1 MYDRVRTSLF
11 ISPLLILAFIS
22 EIFLFL
28 FLLSICILITYET
41 NLNAKKYTRIYTYL
55 LIIFTYFLLLS
66 LNYNVLIYA
75 VYISLLSFTVS
86 IFFNILGLRKN
97 KENLN
102 FTNQISLDGK
112 DVINLFF
119 LRETST
125 IYYLSGVLSIFFI
138 YQSPSEINW
147 VLLPLLT
154 VFAIDSF
161 SYIIGSRFGQRK
173 LKLLEIISPNKTL
186 IGYITAFLTGFIV
199 FYILNYFFFN
209 IFSPSTSLVI
219 SIVFPICAV
228 FGDLYSSGIKRNFGL
243 KDYGNILPGNG
254 GVLDWLDSVIITM
267 VLMSLAKVFIS
278 WKKYQF

>member
-1 MYDRVRTSLF
+1 MNDRVSTSLI
-11 ISPLLILAFIS
+11 ISPFLVLAFIS

-28 FLLSICILITYET
+28 FLLSICILIIYET
-41 NLNAKKYTRIYTYL
+41 NLNTKNYARIYTYL
-55 LIIFTYFLLLS
+55 LSIFIYFLLLL
-66 LNYNVLIYA
+66 LNYNVLIFV
-75 VYISLLSFTVS
+75 VYISLLSFLIS
-86 IFFNILGLRKN
+86 MFFNISCLRKN
-97 KENLN
+97 IEKLN
-102 FTNQISLDGK
+102 FTNQISLDSK
-112 DVINLFF
+112 EVVKLFF

-125 IYYLSGVLSIFFI
+125 IYYLSGVLCIFFI

-209 IFSPSTSLVI
+209 IFSPSTSLAF
-219 SIVFPICAV
+219 SIVFPFCAV
-228 FGDLYSSGIKRNFGL
+228 LGDLYSSGIKRNFGL
-243 KDYGNILPGNG
+243 KDYGNILPGHG
-254 GVLDWLDSVIITM
+254 GVLDRLDSVIITM

-278 WKKYQF
+278 

>member
-1 MYDRVRTSLF
+1 MNDRVRTSLIIF
-11 ISPLLILAFIS
+11 PLIVLAFIS

-28 FLLSICILITYET
+28 FLFSICVLIIYET
-41 NLNAKKYTRIYTYL
+41 NLNTKKYARIYTYL
-55 LIIFTYFLLLS
+55 LIIFIYFLLLL
-66 LNYNVLIYA
+66 LNYNVLVYTL
-75 VYISLLSFTVS
+75 YISLLSFLIS
-86 IFFNILGLRKN
+86 IFFNISGLRKN
-97 KENLN
+97 IENSN

-112 DVINLFF
+112 ELVNLFF

-125 IYYLSGVLSIFFI
+125 IYYLSGALCILFI

-154 VFAIDSF
+154 VVAIDSF
-161 SYIIGSRFGQRK
+161 SYIAGSRFGKRK

-209 IFSPSTSLVI
+209 IFSPSTSLAF
-219 SIVFPICAV
+219 SIAFPICAV

-243 KDYGNILPGNG
+243 KDYGNILPGHG
-254 GVLDWLDSVIITM
+254 GVLDRLDSVIITM
-267 VLMSLAKVFIS
+267 VFMSLAKVFIS
-278 WKKYQF
+278 

>member
-55 LIIFTYFLLLS
+55 LIIFIYFLLLS

-219 SIVFPICAV
+219 SIAFPICAV

-243 KDYGNILPGNG
+243 KDYGNILPGHG
-254 GVLDWLDSVIITM
+254 GVLDRLDSVIITM

-278 WKKYQF
+278 

>member
-209 IFSPSTSLVI
+209 IFSPSTSLAF

-243 KDYGNILPGNG
+243 KDYGNILPGHG
-254 GVLDWLDSVIITM
+254 GVLDRLDSVIITM

-278 WKKYQF
+278 

>member
-199 FYILNYFFFN
+199 F
-209 IFSPSTSLVI
+209 
-219 SIVFPICAV
+219 
-228 FGDLYSSGIKRNFGL
+228 
-243 KDYGNILPGNG
+243 
-254 GVLDWLDSVIITM
+254 
-267 VLMSLAKVFIS
+267 
-278 WKKYQF
+278 

>member
-1 MYDRVRTSLF
+1 MNDRIRTSLIIF
-11 ISPLLILAFIS
+11 PLIVLAFIS

-28 FLLSICILITYET
+28 FLFSICILIIYET
-41 NLNAKKYTRIYTYL
+41 NLNTKKYARIYTYL
-55 LIIFTYFLLLS
+55 LTIFIYFLLLL
-66 LNYNVLIYA
+66 LNYNVLIYT
-75 VYISLLSFTVS
+75 VYISLLSFLIS
-86 IFFNILGLRKN
+86 IFFNISGLRKN
-97 KENLN
+97 IENLN
-102 FTNQISLDGK
+102 FTNQISLDSK
-112 DVINLFF
+112 EVVNLFF

-125 IYYLSGVLSIFFI
+125 IYYLSGVLCILFI

-161 SYIIGSRFGQRK
+161 SYIAGSRFGKRK
-173 LKLLEIISPNKTL
+173 LRLLEIISPNKTL

-209 IFSPSTSLVI
+209 IFSPSTSLAF

-243 KDYGNILPGNG
+243 KDYGNILPGHG
-254 GVLDWLDSVIITM
+254 GVLDRLDSVIITM
-267 VLMSLAKVFIS
+267 MFMSLAKVFIS
-278 WKKYQF
+278 